1 MRRVDMASSPDR
13 GGLVRLADVARE
25 AGVSTATASRA
36 LNGHSTVDPAL
47 AAKVRAVAQSLGYR
61 PNAVARNLRT
71 RNTRVWA
78 LIISDVTNPFFTSV
92 ARGVED
98 IAREQGF
105 SVFLCNTDEDAQR
118 ESDYL
123 SVAEQENVAG
133 IIISPHSAETRLNRL
148 AVSGVPI
155 VVIDRRVDADVD
167 TVLVNSR
174 DGATSATEHLLS
186 QGWKTPACIT
196 GPRDAITS
204 VDRAEGYEAA
214 LRRRD
219 ISSVARVE
227 YEDYRVEGGRAAA
240 RRLLDLPDA
249 PDSFLAANAALAM
262 GVLEEFRARG
272 IRAGRDV
279 GLVSFDDAPWASIVE
294 PPLTVVA
301 QPAYEIGSQAANML
315 IEQLS
320 GARRGATGREI
331 SLGTSLI
338 VRGSSIRS
346 LSP

>member
-1 MRRVDMASSPDR
+1 MR
-13 GGLVRLADVARE
+13 LTDVARE

-47 AAKVRAVAQSLGYR
+47 AAKVLAVAKSLGYR

-98 IAREQGF
+98 VARDHGF
-105 SVFLCNTDEDAQR
+105 SVFLCNTDEDTQR
-118 ESDYL
+118 ETDYL

-133 IIISPHSAETRLNRL
+133 LIISPHSAETRLNRL
-148 AVSGVPI
+148 ATAGVPI
-155 VVIDRRVDADVD
+155 VAIDRRVDADVD

-174 DGATSATEHLLS
+174 DGAIAATEHLLA
-186 QGWKTPACIT
+186 QGWVLPACIT

-214 LRRRD
+214 LRRRGVA
-219 ISSVARVE
+219 SAARVE

-240 RRLLDLPDA
+240 RRLLDDA
-249 PDSFLAANAALAM
+249 NPPDSFLVANAAMAM

-272 IRAGRDV
+272 IRAGQDV

-301 QPAYEIGSQAANML
+301 QPAYEIGSHAANML
-315 IEQLS
+315 VEQLS
-320 GARRGATGREI
+320 GARRGAAGREV

-338 VRGSSIRS
+338 VRGSSLHPATR
-346 LSP
+346 